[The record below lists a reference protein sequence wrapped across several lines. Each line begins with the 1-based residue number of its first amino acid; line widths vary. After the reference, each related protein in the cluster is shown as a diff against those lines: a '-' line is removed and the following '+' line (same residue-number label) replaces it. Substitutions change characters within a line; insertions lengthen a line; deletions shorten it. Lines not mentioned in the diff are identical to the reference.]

1 MSQLDGYIQKYAKR
15 FGLRPDILARMIFQE
30 SSNDPNIKGPMTSQ
44 GRGMGLGQAMP
55 NTARQPG
62 HGVAALKDPFDP
74 EENVRFTAEYLA
86 MNLEKFGGD
95 YALAIAGYH
104 SGPTRVEK
112 LLAQNKNILDM
123 PEKFPN
129 TVKHVDKVLGK
140 RNEKGIRPFLAV
152 AEPEVT
158 LEVAEPAVDSEA
170 AAIREADADLYDAL
184 NQGSGIKG
192 AAATGVN
199 PQMEAIAAAVMEA
212 KKGDPKAKGFRAMQM
227 GLGMLDKDIQ
237 PMLEQLSSLQVPQRP
252 PNPMDR
258 FSGGIASLRDSDGNM
273 FRMGN

>member
-15 FGLRPDILARMIFQE
+15 FGLRPDILARMMFQE

-62 HGVAALKDPFDP
+62 HGVAELKNPFDP

-123 PEKFPN
+123 PKQFPN
-129 TVKHVDKVLGK
+129 TVKHVDRILGR
-140 RNEKGIRPFLAV
+140 RNKDGIRPFLAV
-152 AEPEVT
+152 S
-158 LEVAEPAVDSEA
+158 SEA
-170 AAIREADADLYDAL
+170 EAIRAADADLYNAA
-184 NQGSGIKG
+184 NQASGITSG
-192 AAATGVN
+192 AASGVD
-199 PQMEAIAAAVMEA
+199 PQVAAIAAAVMEA
-212 KKGDPKAKGFRAMQM
+212 KKGDKDAKGFRAMQM
-227 GLGMLDKDIQ
+227 GLGMLEKDIQ
-237 PMLEQLSSLQVPQRP
+237 PMLKPTSTLQVPKRP

-258 FSGGIASLRDSDGNM
+258 FSGGIGSLKDSNGNM
-273 FRMGN
+273 FRMET

>member
-30 SSNDPNIKGPMTSQ
+30 SSNDPNIEGPMTSQ

-62 HGVAALKDPFDP
+62 HGVAELKNPFDP

-104 SGPTRVEK
+104 SGPTRVK
-112 LLAQNKNILDM
+112 NLLDQNKNILDM
-123 PEKFPN
+123 PKQFPN
-129 TVKHVDKVLGK
+129 TVKHVDRILGR
-140 RNEKGIRPFLAV
+140 RNKDGIRPFLAV
-152 AEPEVT
+152 S
-158 LEVAEPAVDSEA
+158 SEA
-170 AAIREADADLYDAL
+170 EAIRAADADLYNAA
-184 NQGSGIKG
+184 NQASGITSG
-192 AAATGVN
+192 AASGVD
-199 PQMEAIAAAVMEA
+199 PQVAAIAAAVMEA
-212 KKGDPKAKGFRAMQM
+212 KKGDKDAKGFRAMQM
-227 GLGMLDKDIQ
+227 GLGMLEKDIQ
-237 PMLEQLSSLQVPQRP
+237 PMLKPTSTLQVPKRP

-258 FSGGIASLRDSDGNM
+258 FSGGIGSLKDSNGNM
-273 FRMGN
+273 FRMET

>member
-1 MSQLDGYIQKYAKR
+1 
-15 FGLRPDILARMIFQE
+15 
-30 SSNDPNIKGPMTSQ
+30 
-44 GRGMGLGQAMP
+44 MGLGQAMP

-62 HGVAALKDPFDP
+62 HGVAALKNPFDP

-95 YALAIAGYH
+95 YELAIAGYH
-104 SGPTRVEK
+104 SGPTRVK
-112 LLAQNKNILDM
+112 NLLDQDKNILDM
-123 PEKFPN
+123 PKQFPN

-140 RNEKGIRPFLAV
+140 RNKDGIRPFLAV

-158 LEVAEPAVDSEA
+158 LEAFVPTANDEAESDLANIAVENMTDEDIVMA
-170 AAIREADADLYDAL
+170 QEVKP
-184 NQGSGIKG
+184 SGITSG
-192 AAATGVN
+192 AASGVD
-199 PQMEAIAAAVMEA
+199 PRLEAIAAAVMEA

-252 PNPMDR
+252 PSAMDR
-258 FSGGIASLRDSDGNM
+258 FTGGIASLKDSIGNM